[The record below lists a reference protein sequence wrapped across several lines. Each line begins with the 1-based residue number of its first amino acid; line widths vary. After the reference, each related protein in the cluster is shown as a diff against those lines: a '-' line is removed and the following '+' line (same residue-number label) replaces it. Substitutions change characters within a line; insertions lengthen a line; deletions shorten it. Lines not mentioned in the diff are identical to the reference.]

1 VFKRLR
7 SIRTDCF
14 YVEVLAIKN
23 GKEINRFTGVIDED
37 QIETILLFIVKMI
50 YKLFV
55 FFRIK
60 IVHLLSVDTLL
71 NIDLEEYNSYNS
83 HRLVMVVLVEDT
95 HSS

>member
-37 QIETILLFIVKMI
+37 QIETIL
-50 YKLFV
+50 
-55 FFRIK
+55 
-60 IVHLLSVDTLL
+60 DQL
-71 NIDLEEYNSYNS
+71 N
-83 HRLVMVVLVEDT
+83 R
-95 HSS
+95 